1 MIDATNDTR
10 LLETYFQTL
19 FLLNKIFYSLNAQD
33 LPEYFEDHMEEVM
46 HLMQKYLVYTNPALE
61 SDDVGWL
68 EKVKAS
74 ICEIIDLYATKYEED
89 FKRLPQFVET
99 VWNLLTN
106 IGLEPKND
114 FLVSKAISFLTS
126 VVKPARHRDMFANPE
141 ALKSICSRVIVSNM
155 TLRGKLSW

>member
-1 MIDATNDTR
+1 MIDAAGDASTLT
-10 LLETYFQTL
+10 LLFQTL

-33 LPEYFEDHMEEVM
+33 LPEFFEDHMEECM
-46 HLMQKYLVYTNPALE
+46 ALFQKYLVYSNPVLMTQDEDEA
-61 SDDVGWL
+61 GWL

-106 IGLEPKND
+106 IGLESKND
-114 FLVSKAISFLTS
+114 YVLLLFSKFIAC
-126 VVKPARHRDMFANPE
+126 K
-141 ALKSICSRVIVSNM
+141 
-155 TLRGKLSW
+155 

>member
-1 MIDATNDTR
+1 M
-10 LLETYFQTL
+10 LFQTL

-33 LPEYFEDHMEEVM
+33 LPEFFEDHMEEFMVIF
-46 HLMQKYLVYTNPALE
+46 QKYLLYSNPALITQDLDE
-61 SDDVGWL
+61 AGWL

-89 FKRLPQFVET
+89 FQRLPQFVEI

-114 FLVSKAISFLTS
+114 FVDYFY
-126 VVKPARHRDMFANPE
+126 
-141 ALKSICSRVIVSNM
+141 
-155 TLRGKLSW
+155 

>member
-1 MIDATNDTR
+1 MIDAASDKR
-10 LLETYFQTL
+10 QLETYMQTL

-33 LPEYFEDHMEEVM
+33 LPEYFEDHMEDVM
-46 HLMQKYLVYTNPALE
+46 QLMQKYLVYTNPALE
-61 SDDVGWL
+61 GEEVGWL
-68 EKVKAS
+68 QKVKAS

-126 VVKPARHRDMFANPE
+126 VVKPARHRDMFSNPE
-141 ALKSICSRVIVSNM
+141 ALKSICSRVVVSNM
-155 TLRGKLSW
+155 TLRGICLN